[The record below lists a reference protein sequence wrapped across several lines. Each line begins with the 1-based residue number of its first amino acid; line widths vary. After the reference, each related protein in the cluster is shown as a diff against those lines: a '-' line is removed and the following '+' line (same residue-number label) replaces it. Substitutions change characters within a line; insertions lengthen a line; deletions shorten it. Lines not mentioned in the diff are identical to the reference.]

1 MDLNMVAIIIGAV
14 NTAAIIAT
22 AYKIK
27 YEKQNFQEAEKKV
40 YQELQKNFL
49 DDNLTKQRIEEEI
62 LKGFRANDKLYKKV
76 KRETQEA
83 IKTEILSFINDDEVL
98 FEKLKKESG
107 RTQKRLE
114 EYIRN

>member
-1 MDLNMVAIIIGAV
+1 MELGMVAIIIGAI

-27 YEKQNFQEAEKKV
+27 YEKQKFQEAEKKV

-76 KRETQEA
+76 KREMAQTIQ
-83 IKTEILSFINDDEVL
+83 TEILSLINGDEAL
-98 FEKLKKESG
+98 FEKLKKEAW
-107 RTQKRLE
+107 RTQKQLE
-114 EYIRN
+114 KYIRN